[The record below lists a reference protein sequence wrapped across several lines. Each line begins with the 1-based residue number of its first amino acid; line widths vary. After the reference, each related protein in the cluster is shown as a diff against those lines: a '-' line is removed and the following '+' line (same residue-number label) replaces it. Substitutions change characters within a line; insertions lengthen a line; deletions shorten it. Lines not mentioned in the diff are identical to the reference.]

1 MRLWGSRRYLPST
14 GAGGIIPAVCVFAS
28 WRTFMSEQ
36 ESVAPAPEVD
46 GVTAAPPQAE
56 SDSVPVSIMDL
67 EPGMELHG
75 KVKSVTDFGAF
86 VDLGIAQ
93 DGLVHISDLGRRR
106 VAKVTDVVQ
115 LGDEVQVWVK
125 KVDKKRGR
133 ISLTMLRP
141 VTRRFKELKPDA
153 LIDGVVTRIEP
164 YGVFVDIGTGRD
176 GLVHVS
182 ELTEGYIGS
191 PAEVV
196 SVGEKVQV
204 KILKVDRKAR
214 KVDLSMKPFTKAPE
228 PPQPVL
234 VEEEKEDA
242 SAPTLMALAF
252 QAAIKD
258 NNGKKKQRDI
268 EKLIAASLKR

>member
-1 MRLWGSRRYLPST
+1 
-14 GAGGIIPAVCVFAS
+14 
-28 WRTFMSEQ
+28 MSEQ
-36 ESVAPAPEVD
+36 ESPALAPEADEVITEPSHAGD
-46 GVTAAPPQAE
+46 A
-56 SDSVPVSIMDL
+56 SVPTSIMDI
-67 EPGMELHG
+67 EPGMELQG

-133 ISLTMLRP
+133 ISLTMVRP
-141 VTRRFKELKPDA
+141 VTRRFKELKPDTV
-153 LIDGVVTRIEP
+153 LDGVVTRIEP

-191 PAEVV
+191 PGDVV
-196 SVGEKVQV
+196 SVGDKVQV

-214 KVDLSMKPFTKAPE
+214 KVDLSMKQFNKAPE
-228 PPQPVL
+228 PPAPEPVTQ
-234 VEEEKEDA
+234 EEQEPA
-242 SAPTLMALAF
+242 QTIMSLAF